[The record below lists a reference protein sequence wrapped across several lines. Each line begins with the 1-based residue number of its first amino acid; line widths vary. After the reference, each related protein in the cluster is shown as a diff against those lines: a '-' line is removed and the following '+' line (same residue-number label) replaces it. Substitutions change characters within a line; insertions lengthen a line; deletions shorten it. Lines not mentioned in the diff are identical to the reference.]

1 MLLRAAESHTTPNE
15 AGKAR
20 QAQNWGGA
28 HLRLIKPPTS
38 NMDEQLRAQQH
49 QNELRA
55 FLRYEARLSLAYRQT
70 AYARARRPH
79 HDHGRRATD
88 PVQIDCE

>member
-38 NMDEQLRAQQH
+38 NIKL
-49 QNELRA
+49 L
-55 FLRYEARLSLAYRQT
+55 FLLCLLTILT
-70 AYARARRPH
+70 AKH
-79 HDHGRRATD
+79 
-88 PVQIDCE
+88 